1 MQQPLFLNFRLDGIL
16 FDSDKVI
23 LRQSFAV
30 SGAKQHIVKRSD
42 MIFAVTGLY
51 LQEDIIF
58 AVLIQILA
66 IFIHGDE
73 PPCFHR
79 L

>member
-1 MQQPLFLNFRLDGIL
+1 MDVFIL
-16 FDSDKVI
+16 I
-23 LRQSFAV
+23 LELIGAAAFAV

-79 L
+79 FKSRS